1 MNLPNRALIR
11 SLFRGLRL
19 PTLAIVLSGSAFCV
33 AQSNPAAPAPKPTPD
48 ELVLSNGDTLHG
60 KFVSETAGK
69 VTFHSDPLGDV
80 SLTWDKIK
88 ELHTTGKFGV
98 LNPKDISARR
108 TKHGVQIPQ
117 GTLDVA
123 NQQVT
128 IHPDNGAA
136 LAPAAVKD
144 AQFMMDQATLD
155 KQINHEPGFFTGWNG
170 PATGGA
176 TLVTATQNQYT
187 FTGAV
192 SLIRMVP
199 TVSWLAPRNRTST
212 DFSGSFGKITQPGY
226 EVPASST
233 TPANFVAA
241 QTTKT
246 AIFHADAERDEYLS
260 PRFFALAQTAF
271 DHNFSQSL
279 ALQQIYGG
287 GFGWTAIKSPNQELD
302 VKATVQ
308 YESQQFI
315 PTPATPANPVPPVST
330 PNLNLVGSTFS
341 ANYLLTLKKI
351 TFAQSLS
358 FIPSYNQPNAY
369 SANETNTLTLPA
381 YKNLGFSVGTLD
393 SYLNDV
399 PITEPPTKPNSFQ
412 FTLGL
417 TYAIKSKY

>member
-19 PTLAIVLSGSAFCV
+19 PSLVIVVSGSAFCW
-33 AQSNPAAPAPKPTPD
+33 AQSKPAAPAPTPD

-60 KFVSETAGK
+60 TFVSETAGK

-88 ELHTTGKFGV
+88 ELHTSGKFGV
-98 LNPKDISARR
+98 LSQKDISTRR
-108 TKHGVQIPQ
+108 AKHGVQIPE

-128 IHPDNGAA
+128 LHPDNGAA
-136 LAPAAVKD
+136 LPPAAVKD
-144 AQFMMDQATLD
+144 AQFIMDQATLD
-155 KQINHEPGFFTGWNG
+155 KQINHGPGFFAGWNG
-170 PATGGA
+170 PVTGGA

-187 FTGAV
+187 FTGALG
-192 SLIRMVP
+192 LIRAVP
-199 TVSWLAPRNRTST
+199 TVSWLAPRNRTSL
-212 DFSGSFGKITQPGY
+212 DFSGSYGKITQPGY
-226 EVPASST
+226 EVPASPT
-233 TPANFVAA
+233 TPANFVAS

-246 AIFHADAERDEYLS
+246 AIFHADAERDEYLA

-287 GFGWTAIKSPNQELD
+287 GFGWTAIKSPKQELD
-302 VKATVQ
+302 LKATVQ

-315 PTPATPANPVPPVST
+315 PSPATAANPVPPVST

-358 FIPSYNQPNAY
+358 YIPSYNQPNAY
-369 SANETNTLTLPA
+369 SADETNTLTLPA
-381 YKNLGFSVGTLD
+381 YKNLGFTVGTLD

-399 PITEPPTKPNSFQ
+399 PVTEPPTKPNSFQ